1 MVLRLLWLQ
10 KGMFWMIE
18 NDIFHNFPHC
28 EVANLKHSLG
38 NQVKAFQIENFVM
51 STWKVLKL
59 HAGQKR
65 TFLAF
70 ENDTFFFFV
79 LKYWS
84 DDIETNIWVSK
95 ATLSKLCKLNICHE
109 KIALKLTFGKNVQAF
124 ENSSFCFFC
133 KFLSDKFENVV

>member
-1 MVLRLLWLQ
+1 
-10 KGMFWMIE
+10 MIE

-70 ENDTFFFFV
+70 ENDTFFFLFWNIEVMTLKPIFGYPKQRFQNFV
-79 LKYWS
+79 
-84 DDIETNIWVSK
+84 N
-95 ATLSKLCKLNICHE
+95 
-109 KIALKLTFGKNVQAF
+109 
-124 ENSSFCFFC
+124 
-133 KFLSDKFENVV
+133 